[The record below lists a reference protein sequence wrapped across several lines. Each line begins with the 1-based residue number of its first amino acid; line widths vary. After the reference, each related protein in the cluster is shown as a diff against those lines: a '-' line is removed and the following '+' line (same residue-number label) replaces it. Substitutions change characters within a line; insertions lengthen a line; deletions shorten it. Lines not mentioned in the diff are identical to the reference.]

1 MWTKNIN
8 TLWFGHMWNVLN
20 WFVWEN
26 KNCSTSV
33 VHEYYKV
40 LQYMISMKHSQELNL
55 LLKATMIERC
65 SLSQGIT
72 HDTICWFSL
81 QVLNLVQSYV
91 TLRVPLHVSYVF
103 HSPVG
108 AGGWQHFDLQSEL
121 RLTFVYDTAI
131 LWRDGIG
138 SPPEAELQGETWT
151 TVTKIRMIKR
161 TMI

>member
-1 MWTKNIN
+1 M
-8 TLWFGHMWNVLN
+8 
-20 WFVWEN
+20 
-26 KNCSTSV
+26 
-33 VHEYYKV
+33 
-40 LQYMISMKHSQELNL
+40 
-55 LLKATMIERC
+55 
-65 SLSQGIT
+65 
-72 HDTICWFSL
+72 FSL

-138 SPPEAELQGETWT
+138 SPSEAELQGKLQSWFSCDFYLFLFNYLLSQQILMVCYCLCRCSLPNQHAYKCPGT
-151 TVTKIRMIKR
+151 TGG
-161 TMI
+161 